1 MEIMDREIIIY
12 TILLTIVIISF
23 VLIGETRPDVY
34 LSISI
39 LIYFIYTSISHN
51 IRLRAKLTVLDISL
65 LTVFSV
71 IVVYK
76 ILTIL
81 EWI

>member
-1 MEIMDREIIIY
+1 MEVMDREVIIY
-12 TILLTIVIISF
+12 AILLTIVIISF
-23 VLIGETRPDVY
+23 ILIGETRSDVY

-39 LIYFIYTSISHN
+39 LIYFIYTSISRN
-51 IRLRAKLTVLDISL
+51 IRLRAKLTILDISL
-65 LTVFSV
+65 LTVFSIIV
-71 IVVYK
+71 IYR

>member
-1 MEIMDREIIIY
+1 LEIMDREIILY
-12 TILLTIVIISF
+12 AILSTIVIISF
-23 VLIGETRPDVY
+23 ILIGETRPDVY

-39 LIYFIYTSISHN
+39 LIYFIYTSISRN
-51 IRLRAKLTVLDISL
+51 IRLRAKLTILDISL
-65 LTVFSV
+65 LTVFSI
-71 IVVYK
+71 IVVYR

>member
-1 MEIMDREIIIY
+1 MEIMDREIILY
-12 TILLTIVIISF
+12 AILSTIVIISF
-23 VLIGETRPDVY
+23 ILIGETRPDVY

-39 LIYFIYTSISHN
+39 LIYFIYTSISRN
-51 IRLRAKLTVLDISL
+51 IRLRAKLTILDISL
-65 LTVFSV
+65 LTVFSIIV
-71 IVVYK
+71 IYR

>member
-1 MEIMDREIIIY
+1 MEIMDREIIVY
-12 TILLTIVIISF
+12 AILSTIVIISF
-23 VLIGETRPDVY
+23 ILIGETRPDVY

-39 LIYFIYTSISHN
+39 LIYFIYTSISRN
-51 IRLRAKLTVLDISL
+51 IRLRAKLTILDISL
-65 LTVFSV
+65 LTVFSIIV
-71 IVVYK
+71 IYR

>member
-1 MEIMDREIIIY
+1 LEIMDREIILY
-12 TILLTIVIISF
+12 AILSTIVIISF
-23 VLIGETRPDVY
+23 ILIGETRPDVY

-39 LIYFIYTSISHN
+39 LIYFIYTSVSRN
-51 IRLRAKLTVLDISL
+51 IRLRAKLTILDISL
-65 LTVFSV
+65 LTVFSI
-71 IVVYK
+71 IVVYR

>member
-1 MEIMDREIIIY
+1 MEIMDREIILY
-12 TILLTIVIISF
+12 AILSTIVIISF
-23 VLIGETRPDVY
+23 ILIGETRPDVY

-39 LIYFIYTSISHN
+39 LIYFIYTSISRN
-51 IRLRAKLTVLDISL
+51 IRLRAKLTILDISL
-65 LTVFSV
+65 LTVFSI
-71 IVVYK
+71 IVVYR

>member
-1 MEIMDREIIIY
+1 LEIMDREIIVY
-12 TILLTIVIISF
+12 AILSTIVIISF
-23 VLIGETRPDVY
+23 ILIGETRPDVY

-39 LIYFIYTSISHN
+39 LIYFIYTSISRN
-51 IRLRAKLTVLDISL
+51 IRLRAKLTILDISL
-65 LTVFSV
+65 LTVFSIIV
-71 IVVYK
+71 IYR